1 MITTDHGYFG
11 NTTGAIDLS
20 AYKFNKPGGVGQPDW
35 LELVEIPDD
44 YRGTYK
50 RGDPRCGEKFA
61 SQIGQAVENLKSK
74 NQKLCAFIAE
84 TFPSVGGQIITPKG
98 YLDEVYKLI
107 RKQGGLCIADEVQTG
122 LGRLGDYYFGF
133 EYQKVCPD
141 IVVLGKPIGN
151 GHPIGVVATTEKI
164 ANSFD
169 NGIEFFSTFGGSTL
183 SCAIAKE
190 VIEIVDQEG
199 LQSNAQEMGIKLKKG
214 LINLQEKYQS
224 IGDVRGMGLFVGIEF
239 IDKTGKENTRLCTFV
254 KNRMREYRILV
265 GSEGP
270 KDNVLKIRP
279 PLSIEADDIDMIIE
293 TLGIILA
300 EEVDL

>member
-1 MITTDHGYFG
+1 MVSDTTKHYPVL
-11 NTTGAIDLS
+11 LS
-20 AYKFNKPGGVGQPDW
+20 
-35 LELVEIPDD
+35 ELI
-44 YRGTYK
+44 
-50 RGDPRCGEKFA
+50 
-61 SQIGQAVENLKSK
+61 S
-74 NQKLCAFIAE
+74 
-84 TFPSVGGQIITPKG
+84 IITPQHG
-98 YLDEVYKLI
+98 GTFIDCTFG
-107 RKQGGLCIADEVQTG
+107 QGGYSKKILEFSNTNVIALD
-122 LGRLGDYYFGF
+122 R
-133 EYQKVCPD
+133 D
-141 IVVLGKPIGN
+141 IN
-151 GHPIGVVATTEKI
+151 SEKI

-239 IDKTGKENTRLCTFV
+239 IDKTGKENSRLCTFV

-270 KDNVLKIRP
+270 KDNVLKVRP
-279 PLSIEADDIDMIIE
+279 PLSIESDDIDMIIE
-293 TLGIILA
+293 TLDIILA
-300 EEVDL
+300 EVDL